1 MLVRILAA
9 ITSVVFLYGCAATG
23 DHTAASGTGLVG
35 VWEVTTQRSTG
46 AGKALAT
53 FSSDGTFFRSGDTHT
68 TFSGAHGVW
77 KAVGPNLYQGTYVG
91 LLFDQSG
98 KLVGSARNN
107 FQISLSGD
115 NEIKGDVRV
124 STRDLQDK
132 ETAKAS
138 VPFTG
143 KRLQVQPY

>member
-9 ITSVVFLYGCAATG
+9 ITTVVFLYGCAATG
-23 DHTAASGTGLVG
+23 DRAASGTGLVG
-35 VWEVTTQRSTG
+35 AWEVYTARA
-46 AGKALAT
+46 AGLGRALAT

-68 TFSGAHGVW
+68 TFSGAHGTW
-77 KAVGPNLYQGTYVG
+77 KAVGPNQYQGSYVG

-115 NEIKGDVRV
+115 NEFKGDVRV
-124 STRDLQDK
+124 STLDLQDK
-132 ETAKAS
+132 ETAKSS
-138 VPFTG
+138 VAITG
-143 KRLQVQPY
+143 RRIQVQPY

>member
-1 MLVRILAA
+1 MLVRMLAA
-9 ITSVVFLYGCAATG
+9 ITSLVFLFGCAATG
-23 DHTAASGTGLVG
+23 DRAASGTGLVG
-35 VWEVTTQRSTG
+35 AWEVTTTRSTG
-46 AGKALAT
+46 PGKALAT

-68 TFSGAHGVW
+68 TFSGAHGTW

-98 KLVGSARNN
+98 KFVGYARNN

-115 NEIKGDVRV
+115 NELKGDVRV

-143 KRLQVQPY
+143 TRIQAQPF